1 MRLFVDAWEPG
12 YGTGIDPADDRPG
25 QRSSAAL
32 DVNVELPAEEWRP
45 LNPPP
50 GMSSPDVVHVVDGV
64 RRVDARVWL
73 DSAYQ
78 TYPGLA
84 ASYAAGV
91 VRCDLRGGV
100 AELAAAHV
108 ERGLFTPA
116 PDAVQVGMPP
126 ARYDPQHVSRGEPS
140 DLVLG
145 VQAQLRSL
153 EVRVSTAVARLEEL
167 LIVDGP
173 LRGRAH
179 LPNALGYVKTHQTQ
193 YLPDR
198 LGAVVTGLRPGQ
210 RSPIFKLG
218 TSWHRYTWYL
228 RLPGPAGSAWSGIVR
243 VEAAAELPVQA
254 VVELADMSA
263 VTLPRFASSP
273 YKDARAPQ
281 NLVPIAGLE
290 KRLRALLGDARVL
303 HRALVR
309 AAAAGAP
316 A

>member
-12 YGTGIDPADDRPG
+12 YGTGIDQSDG
-25 QRSSAAL
+25 
-32 DVNVELPAEEWRP
+32 PAERSTAAVQTDVEVPVEAWRP
-45 LNPPP
+45 LTAPP
-50 GMSSPDVVHVVDGV
+50 GTTAPDVVHVVDGV
-64 RRVDARVWL
+64 RRIDARVWL
-73 DSAYQ
+73 DSADR

-91 VRCDLRGGV
+91 VTCDLRAGR
-100 AELAAAHV
+100 AELTAART

-116 PDAVQVGMPP
+116 PDVVSVGSPP
-126 ARYDPQHVSRGEPS
+126 AHYDPRHVARGEPS

-145 VQAQLRSL
+145 MQAALGQL
-153 EVRVSTAVARLEEL
+153 EARVSGAASRNGEL
-167 LIVDGP
+167 LVVDGP
-173 LRGRAH
+173 LKGRGH
-179 LPNALGYVKTHQTQ
+179 LPNAVGYVKTHHTQ

-198 LGAVVTGLRPGQ
+198 LNVVIAGLHAGQ

-228 RLPGPAGSAWSGIVR
+228 RLPGPMGAAWAGIVR
-243 VEAAAELPVQA
+243 VEAAADLPVQA
-254 VVELADMSA
+254 VIELADVSA
-263 VTLPRFASSP
+263 VMLPRFASSP

-309 AAAAGAP
+309 AAAAGVP
-316 A
+316 V